1 MKICF
6 VLDDGLDRPDGVQQ
20 YILTLGSWFASKGH
34 EVHYMVGETERKDIP
49 NLHVLARNIRVR
61 FNKNRLAMPLFA
73 SKKAI
78 AELLVKEQFDV
89 VHVQMPYSPQF
100 AARVIARVPARTAV
114 IGTFHILPTGGL
126 QHLGARALSLL
137 TLSTTRR
144 IDAVYSVSP
153 AAQFFAENSMKIK
166 SEVLPNAVDLSLFAA
181 GKKLK
186 RYTKKTNVVFLG
198 RLVERKGAMELI
210 KAVNNLIKTDRFEG
224 RQLILGGS
232 GPLES
237 KIRRYCLKHG
247 INDSIIML
255 GHVAEKDKKDLFA
268 TADLVVLPSKYGESF
283 GIVVVEAIASGARL
297 VLGGD
302 NPGYRYVLNNEEDAL
317 IDPRD
322 VMAFSDRIDRLLTD
336 ETLAKKLQKEQRE
349 FIRRFDVERVG
360 DSLLKSY
367 KSVLAKKQIS
377 FDNNTHE

>member
-20 YILTLGSWFASKGH
+20 YILALGKWFTKKGH
-34 EVHYMVGETERKDIP
+34 EVHYMVGETQRKDLANI
-49 NLHVLARNIRVR
+49 HVMTRNIQVR

-73 SKKAI
+73 SKKDI

-100 AARVIARVPARTAV
+100 VARVISRVPARTAV
-114 IGTFHILPTGGL
+114 IGTFHILPTGGM
-126 QHLGARALSLL
+126 QKIGAKALSLL
-137 TLSTTRR
+137 TRSTTRR
-144 IDAVYSVSP
+144 IDSVFSVSP
-153 AAQFFAENSMKIK
+153 AAQYFAENSMKIK

-186 RYTKKTNVVFLG
+186 RYSKKTNVVFLG
-198 RLVERKGAMELI
+198 RLVERKGVMELV
-210 KAVNNLIKTDRFEG
+210 KAVNNLIKTDRFG
-224 RQLILGGS
+224 RRQLIIGGS

-237 KIRRYCLKHG
+237 KIRRYCSKHG
-247 INDSIIML
+247 INDYVIML
-255 GHVAEKDKKDLFA
+255 GHIAEKDKKDLFA

-283 GIVVVEAIASGARL
+283 GLVVVEAIASGARL

-302 NPGYRYVLNNEEDAL
+302 NPGYRYVLNDEEDVL
-317 IDPRD
+317 INPRD

-336 ETLAKKLQKEQRE
+336 ETLAKKLQKEERA
-349 FIRRFDVERVG
+349 FIHRFDVEIVG
-360 DSLLKSY
+360 TSLLKSY
-367 KSVLAKKQIS
+367 KSVLAKKRIS
-377 FDNNTHE
+377 FDNNTYE